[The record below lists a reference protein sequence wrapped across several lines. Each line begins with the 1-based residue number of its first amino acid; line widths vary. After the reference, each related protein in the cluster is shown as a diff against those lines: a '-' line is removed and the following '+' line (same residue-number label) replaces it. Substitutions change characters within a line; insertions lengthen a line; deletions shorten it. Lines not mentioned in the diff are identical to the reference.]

1 MKKFKIKDALTLGSS
16 AGILGLSAANLGIN
30 YKRGKENTELQERQL
45 KTLDRLTKSLDK
57 VDDSLKSTPSQ
68 QSPRRIFIFK
78 QKNNSHTADLAYKG
92 GAIGGAIA
100 GGSLPFLPNKIG
112 VKTNTIKNTTI
123 TKDKKG
129 NDVKNIQETIQEIE
143 NPDFK
148 HPKFREKYNKYDSS
162 LRNALIMVGGVAVG
176 ASLGALAGMIMDITD
191 HITNKK
197 SLNNRLL
204 KDILIV
210 LKKMGFNEGRDY
222 TRDPKVAGLLKTKV
236 AIVISK
242 SSDELKLLINT
253 VNDGKL
259 KDIVKK
265 ISKNLPTMST
275 VTEKVTDR
283 YNELNITTL
292 TSNNGDATW
301 VASIAE
307 KFIKSG
313 YPVYLI
319 EVG

>member
-1 MKKFKIKDALTLGSS
+1 MKKFKKKDALTLGLTTGS
-16 AGILGLSAANLGIN
+16 LGLSAANLGVN

-45 KTLDRLTKSLDK
+45 KTLDRLTNSLDK
-57 VDDSLKSTPSQ
+57 VDNSLKSTRSQSQ
-68 QSPRRIFIFK
+68 QSFFPHRMFMFR

-92 GAIGGAIA
+92 GAIGGALA
-100 GGSLPFLPNKIG
+100 SGSIPFLPNKVG
-112 VKTNTIKNTTI
+112 VKTTTI

-129 NDVKNIQETIQEIE
+129 KTINETIQEIDDP
-143 NPDFK
+143 NFK
-148 HPKFREKYNKYDSS
+148 HPKFKEKYNKYDSTI
-162 LRNALIMVGGVAVG
+162 RNAIIMVGGVAIG

-222 TRDPKVAGLLKTKV
+222 TRDPKIAGLLKTKV

-259 KDIVKK
+259 KDITNK

-313 YPVYLI
+313 YPVYLV